1 MIWLNVKWFD
11 CMLNSMHDLST
22 LHVLNTYGMVLS
34 VSICLRFLFV
44 GKFTFHKHDYILLEH
59 LSINAKVIWIFS
71 FSKVWVERWVERK
84 VWCCSLHISRISVK
98 RPQSYFVI
106 WIFSVER
113 KLWWLA
119 SHLTFCPSMVQ
130 RSEPGR
136 TKPSFARPRIR
147 HYHYSISMSSF
158 NVNISW

>member
-1 MIWLNVKWFD
+1 
-11 CMLNSMHDLST
+11 
-22 LHVLNTYGMVLS
+22 MVLS

-113 KLWWLA
+113 KNISEKISELFCNLDLFSWKKSVVAGLT
-119 SHLTFCPSMVQ
+119 SHLLSFYGATKRARRDKAKFC
-130 RSEPGR
+130 
-136 TKPSFARPRIR
+136 A
-147 HYHYSISMSSF
+147 SSYKTLSSA
-158 NVNISW
+158 NVNILWHEK

>member
-1 MIWLNVKWFD
+1 MLNVKWFD
-11 CMLNSMHDLST
+11 YMLNSMHDLST

-71 FSKVWVERWVERK
+71 FQRCELKDEFKEKCGAVRLTSQEY
-84 VWCCSLHISRISVK
+84 LQK

-113 KLWWLA
+113 KVVVAGLT
-119 SHLTFCPSMVQ
+119 SHLLSYYGATKRARRDKAKFC
-130 RSEPGR
+130 
-136 TKPSFARPRIR
+136 A
-147 HYHYSISMSSF
+147 SSYKTLSSA
-158 NVNISW
+158 NVNILCHEK